1 MKKIIAISALL
12 TSLLAIA
19 GPKEDINKAE
29 DLFKKG
35 KNEEAIKILK
45 NQKM

>member
-19 GPKEDINKAE
+19 GPKADLQTANKLLVE
-29 DLFKKG
+29 KKLT
-35 KNEEAIKILK
+35 KQLK
-45 NQKM
+45 F